1 MKRLVSAILLAC
13 AAQPAFAEEFSDN
26 LLQGIE
32 GVGVQVRT
40 PHVRSNRF
48 ELDGP
53 MLERHI
59 KEQLGN
65 LQVPV
70 LSESALAE
78 EPGQPYLEVGV
89 NVAHAQG
96 PSHLYTVTLKLREM
110 AALERPKSASVSMAL
125 STWERESMG
134 IANRPE
140 AVLQALDKM
149 IRLFTQELH
158 RTNNEEPS

>member
-1 MKRLVSAILLAC
+1 MNRIVLVLLVYLLAH
-13 AAQPAFAEEFSDN
+13 PALAEEFSDN
-26 LLQGIE
+26 LLQGID

-40 PHVRSNRF
+40 PHVRSSRF

-53 MLERHI
+53 MLENHVR
-59 KEQLGN
+59 EQLGN
-65 LQVPV
+65 LQVPI
-70 LSESALAE
+70 LTESALAE
-78 EPGQPYLEVGV
+78 RPGQPFLEVGV

-110 AALERPKSASVSMAL
+110 AALERPKKTSVSMAL

-158 RTNNEEPS
+158 RTNNEE